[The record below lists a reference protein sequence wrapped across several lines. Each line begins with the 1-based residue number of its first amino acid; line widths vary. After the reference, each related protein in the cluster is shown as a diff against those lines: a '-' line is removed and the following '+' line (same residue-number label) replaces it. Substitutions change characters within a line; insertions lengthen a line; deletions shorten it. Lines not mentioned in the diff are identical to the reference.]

1 MSGLRAA
8 STYSIISGGS
18 WMLASGG
25 LDGSVVFGVA
35 VSAALG
41 GRVVCVDRVERESVR
56 FLLEVRRVV

>member
-25 LDGSVVFGVA
+25 LDGSVVLGVA
-35 VSAALG
+35 VSVSFG
-41 GRVVCVDRVERESVR
+41 GGAVCVDSVERERVR
-56 FLLEVRRVV
+56 FLL